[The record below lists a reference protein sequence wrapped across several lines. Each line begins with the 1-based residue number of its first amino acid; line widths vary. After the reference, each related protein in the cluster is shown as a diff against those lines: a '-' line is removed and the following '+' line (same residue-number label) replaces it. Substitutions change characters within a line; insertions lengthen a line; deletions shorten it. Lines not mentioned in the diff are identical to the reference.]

1 MTDRATTSKATT
13 STTIRMSN
21 DFTQYVKILGRGK
34 KGARSLTLEEAEHA
48 MSLMLSGNVAPEQS
62 GAFWMLIRIREE
74 TVEETVGFTKATRQY
89 LLKKQPLG
97 INIDLDW
104 PAYAGKRNE
113 LPWFLLAALALAN
126 TGVNIVM
133 HGHMFDGEN
142 RMYVEHAI
150 SKLGLVVC
158 NSKGQL
164 KHELETNHFAYM
176 PLAEIDESL
185 GAMMD
190 LKYVLGLRSP
200 VNTVVR
206 MMNPFFAN
214 NSVHGVFHRGYDQL
228 HLAACEQLGDASVLV
243 FRGGN
248 GEAEVNPER
257 DVTLGKW
264 QDGMATWSDWPKAEK
279 EHKRLKDNLDLSRLT
294 DHWRGDQLDQFGG
307 QAVRQTVASVAGL
320 LYGVSSHE
328 ECLVL
333 ADDIWARRDKGYFD
347 SIL

>member
-1 MTDRATTSKATT
+1 MTNCA
-13 STTIRMSN
+13 MSN

-34 KGARSLTLEEAEHA
+34 KGARSLTVAEAEHA
-48 MSLMLSGNVAPEQS
+48 MGLMLSGQVAPEQS

-74 TVEETVGFTKATRQY
+74 TVEETVGFTKATRDY
-89 LLKKQPLG
+89 LSKKEPLG
-97 INIDLDW
+97 TKVDLDW

-133 HGHMFDGEN
+133 HGHTFEGEN
-142 RMYVEHAI
+142 RLYVETVMNL
-150 SKLGLVVC
+150 LGLAVC
-158 NSKGQL
+158 DSREQL
-164 KHELETNHFAYM
+164 KKALQANHFAYM
-176 PLAEIDESL
+176 PLTKIDESL
-185 GAMMD
+185 GRMMD

-206 MMNPFFAN
+206 MMNPFFADH
-214 NSVHGVFHRGYDQL
+214 SVHGVFHRGYDEL
-228 HLAACEQLGDASVLV
+228 HLSASEQLGDASVLV

-264 QDGMATWSDWPKAEK
+264 QDGMASWSDWPKAEQQ
-279 EHKRLKDNLDLSRLT
+279 HKRLKDNVDLSRLT
-294 DHWRGDQLDQFGG
+294 DHWRGHQLDQFGE
-307 QAVRQTVASVAGL
+307 QAVRQTIASVAGL
-320 LYGVSSHE
+320 LYGVTSHE

-333 ADDIWARRDKGYFD
+333 ADSIWLKRDKAHFD
-347 SIL
+347 SPI